1 MQVILVYLQPFQPNS
16 LLKCVAAQNREKFTK
31 ATYFGDLRSFK
42 VIYVDIAKKLVPSA
56 CYDKQHVCAH
66 LQPFSR

>member
-1 MQVILVYLQPFQPNS
+1 M
-16 LLKCVAAQNREKFTK
+16 CVATRNRKKVTQNP
-31 ATYFGDLRSFK
+31 YFGDLRSFK